1 MSFDRNNLVICY
13 TTHVESFKDLDEYET
28 GERINHAV
36 QLFAKDVITITLNE
50 KIIYA
55 KAK

>member
-1 MSFDRNNLVICY
+1 MSFNRNNLVICY